1 MVQYPSVLR
10 TAPLRQGSNIKLQ
23 SENIIIKQKYDIMK
37 KEYKSP
43 AATAL
48 LLEAEPVMTTTSAE
62 QGSANVGNKPVG
74 GNTPDLAGESR
85 GQWGNL
91 W

>member
-1 MVQYPSVLR
+1 
-10 TAPLRQGSNIKLQ
+10 
-23 SENIIIKQKYDIMK
+23 MK
-37 KEYKSP
+37 KEYKKPS
-43 AATAL
+43 AFAVQFET
-48 LLEAEPVMTTTSAE
+48 EVIMTTTSAE

>member
-1 MVQYPSVLR
+1 MR
-10 TAPLRQGSNIKLQ
+10 
-23 SENIIIKQKYDIMK
+23 

-43 AATAL
+43 ALTVVQ
-48 LLEAEPVMTTTSAE
+48 LETEVIMTTTSVE

>member
-1 MVQYPSVLR
+1 
-10 TAPLRQGSNIKLQ
+10 
-23 SENIIIKQKYDIMK
+23 MK
-37 KEYKSP
+37 KEYKIP
-43 AATAL
+43 VVTAGQ
-48 LLEAEPVMTTTSAE
+48 LETAPIMTTASAE
-62 QGSANVGNKPVG
+62 QGSANVGNRPVG

>member
-1 MVQYPSVLR
+1 
-10 TAPLRQGSNIKLQ
+10 
-23 SENIIIKQKYDIMK
+23 MK

-43 AATAL
+43 VATAL

-74 GNTPDLAGESR
+74 GNTPDLSGNHRGE
-85 GQWGNL
+85 WGDL
-91 W
+91 WQ

>member
-1 MVQYPSVLR
+1 
-10 TAPLRQGSNIKLQ
+10 
-23 SENIIIKQKYDIMK
+23 MK
-37 KEYKSP
+37 RVYKKP
-43 AATAL
+43 TAL
-48 LLEAEPVMTTTSAE
+48 AVQLETDVIMTTTSAE

-85 GQWGNL
+85 GHWGNL